1 MDTEQPSTTPQ
12 AQGAG
17 ASGGAKD
24 EPTTKTEGVSD
35 QPTMPPEDA
44 TPASQQPATQPC
56 QAAEPMDVDP
66 PPTNGTS
73 LVFSRLPGRPVPFTQ
88 QVAPIGPLPI
98 PPKDCSYGDRLPHR
112 DRIRQLPFGKFFECA
127 GRPNLVWEVADY
139 TAVGPGVA
147 RAEIP
152 FLFKAFE
159 TGQIGPARM
168 KAKYGDA
175 RAHTIHE
182 YLDWTMIAQPP
193 TPENDLVRPCPCHII
208 VYPLPLPSP
217 TSRSRT
223 LRAFALS
230 SCFPAFGCSGPLRG
244 CRRSR
249 GCGNTPSWG
258 RQWTHCRSW
267 WLGGVQ

>member
-1 MDTEQPSTTPQ
+1 
-12 AQGAG
+12 
-17 ASGGAKD
+17 
-24 EPTTKTEGVSD
+24 
-35 QPTMPPEDA
+35 
-44 TPASQQPATQPC
+44 
-56 QAAEPMDVDP
+56 MDVDTP
-66 PPTNGTS
+66 NGTS
-73 LVFSRLPGRPVPFTQ
+73 SLIFARIPGRPVPFTQ

-98 PPKDCSYGDRLPHR
+98 PPKDCSYEERLPHR

-193 TPENDLVRPCPCHII
+193 TPENDLVRRGRWALRCRHHPHH
-208 VYPLPLPSP
+208 SP
-217 TSRSRT
+217 TSPSRT
-223 LRAFALS
+223 LPAFAS
-230 SCFPAFGCSGPLRG
+230 S
-244 CRRSR
+244 
-249 GCGNTPSWG
+249 
-258 RQWTHCRSW
+258 
-267 WLGGVQ
+267 